1 MRPIDTKPTIMFSIT
16 QIVLDFAARPGKEDQ
31 NPPAKNAYDDIDNVS
46 HVIVLFASLS
56 EDRDWLPMPPAEIAQ
71 FKVEIPL
78 TTVKSLPN

>member
-31 NPPAKNAYDDIDNVS
+31 NPPGENANDDIDNVS

-56 EDRDWLPMPPAEIAQ
+56 EDRDWLPMLRR
-71 FKVEIPL
+71 K
-78 TTVKSLPN
+78 LPNLRERSP

>member
-31 NPPAKNAYDDIDNVS
+31 NPPGENANDDIDNVS

-56 EDRDWLPMPPAEIAQ
+56 EDRDWLPMLRR
-71 FKVEIPL
+71 K
-78 TTVKSLPN
+78 LPNLR